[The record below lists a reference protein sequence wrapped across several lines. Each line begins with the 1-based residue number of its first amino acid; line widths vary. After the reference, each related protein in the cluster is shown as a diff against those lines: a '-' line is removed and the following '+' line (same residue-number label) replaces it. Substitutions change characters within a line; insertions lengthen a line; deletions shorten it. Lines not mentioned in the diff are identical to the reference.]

1 MRNDIKT
8 VFTQL
13 SLTQRVGRGIG
24 PQFRLTHSVDY
35 SRKLFSWCVEL
46 YAQQCRLRIQNPVVS
61 SRQRF
66 QGKIVGSKCLT
77 YQALRSITMNSLSY
91 RLL

>member
-1 MRNDIKT
+1 MILG
-8 VFTQL
+8 L
-13 SLTQRVGRGIG
+13 SSHNYHLLNALGVASALSSDLLTLSTIPANSSAGA
-24 PQFRLTHSVDY
+24 
-35 SRKLFSWCVEL
+35 VEL
-46 YAQQCRLRIQNPVVS
+46 YAQQCRLRIQNPVVP

-66 QGKIVGSKCLT
+66 QGKIVGSKCLA